1 MTVLLVE
8 DSKMFRMANA
18 RALVNAGYCVATAA
32 DGEEALRLAWESP
45 PDLILLDMLLPKVTG
60 LDVLRRLKGDP
71 RTKHVPVIVLSGLS
85 GANRGKLVKEG
96 AVAFFEKSQKTLE
109 NNSADLVEAVQRVL
123 GAKNN
128 RSDKE
133 SLP

>member
-1 MTVLLVE
+1 M
-8 DSKMFRMANA
+8 
-18 RALVNAGYCVATAA
+18 
-32 DGEEALRLAWESP
+32 RLAWESP
-45 PDLILLDMLLPKVTG
+45 PDLILLDMLLPKISG

-71 RTKHVPVIVLSGLS
+71 RTKDVPVIVLSGLS

-96 AVAFFEKSQKTLE
+96 AVAFFEKSKKTLE

-123 GAKNN
+123 GGKNN